1 MVVLGCE
8 DTTQCVC
15 EVGQAREG
23 PTCVP
28 VHPAPPTGASP
39 LCLHLAFWEAAVRVA
54 SSSPWRE
61 SDCSPWRCAS
71 GRRSGHG
78 FGDTCQGQSCHT
90 EKCSSKVCSS
100 RRVGLAPELCSPSKQ
115 SMPDPEDS
123 WPCLRGLWAEGTHSI
138 HPALSPGSF
147 SCSSSVT
154 GLLTQACAFPA
165 ETSALPC
172 RPG

>member
-1 MVVLGCE
+1 MAAVLGCE

-39 LCLHLAFWEAAVRVA
+39 LCLHLAFWEAAVWVA
-54 SSSPWRE
+54 SSSPWQE

-78 FGDTCQGQSCHT
+78 FGDTCRGRAVTPRSAPA
-90 EKCSSKVCSS
+90 KC
-100 RRVGLAPELCSPSKQ
+100 APRGGWA
-115 SMPDPEDS
+115 
-123 WPCLRGLWAEGTHSI
+123 WPLN
-138 HPALSPGSF
+138 
-147 SCSSSVT
+147 
-154 GLLTQACAFPA
+154 
-165 ETSALPC
+165 SALHPNRAFQTLRTHGPAC
-172 RPG
+172 GDSGQRGHTASTRLSVQGAFLALPRSPDS